1 MQQAGGTANPP
12 ARKLSFQPRRPLGVD
27 LARGELRHVLGVRA
41 AVAVWSATVAS
52 QRLGMAERVTR
63 SGGRM
68 LRALADLVAGR

>member
-1 MQQAGGTANPP
+1 LTLAPCV
-12 ARKLSFQPRRPLGVD
+12 GVAVAEA
-27 LARGELRHVLGVRA
+27 LMVVGVLA
-41 AVAVWSATVAS
+41 AVAVWGATVAW

>member
-1 MQQAGGTANPP
+1 MAVDVA
-12 ARKLSFQPRRPLGVD
+12 LMVVGV
-27 LARGELRHVLGVRA
+27 VA